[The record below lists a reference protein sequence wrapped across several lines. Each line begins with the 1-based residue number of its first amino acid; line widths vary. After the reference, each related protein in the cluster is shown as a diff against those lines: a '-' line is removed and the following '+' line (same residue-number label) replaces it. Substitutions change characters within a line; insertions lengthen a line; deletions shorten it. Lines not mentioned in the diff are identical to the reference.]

1 MSRIKYHIFVFL
13 VLLTTAL
20 YPQTNIEDDVDLS
33 KNKIE
38 FFINEADKQT
48 KDSNFFNAIHTLE
61 NALDIAEKI
70 KAEKEQG
77 IILSKIANL
86 QYNVEEYQ
94 DAQITILK
102 AMNIQRGIDDKENLA
117 ISRYICGIIYLEKKD
132 FVNALDYLK
141 SAKTIFEEEGL
152 DELVAK
158 VTLNEVKAHVEQ
170 DKLSE
175 ATILVDKA
183 IILSKKH
190 NLPEIQSAALIY
202 SANIALKEGKI
213 NKALDQTLEGSAIAK
228 SNNHLKTL
236 NESYQL
242 LSTIYEQQGKYQLA
256 NSNLKLFINLND
268 SILAM
273 RSANLSTEKQLQY
286 SEDKKDT
293 IIQTQ
298 AEEIKEKNESDSLNR
313 LTTILSV
320 GLITILSLLTLSLY
334 KNNNIRLKTN
344 NMLYRKNEEL
354 LTEKERAEIAAKTKT
369 NFLST
374 VTHELR
380 TPLYAVTGLTN
391 MLLEENPKPEQ
402 MQHLKSLKFSGDYL
416 LTFINDILQIN
427 KIEANKVELD
437 PEIFN
442 LKHKVENV
450 IAALNNSA
458 QDNNIFVHFE
468 YDKKL
473 PEIFHGDQL
482 KLSQILINLIGNS
495 IKFTKDGDIWVRV
508 SQLSVKDKMHS
519 IRLEVEDNGIGI
531 TKEKQDSMFESF
543 SQGSVQINRKY
554 GGTGL
559 GLSIVKGLVKILKGK
574 IYLQSEL
581 GKGTSFFVEIPL
593 EESQEVAS
601 VKKKDYAADLNK
613 LDLESVRILVVEDN
627 KINQMITKKILN
639 KMNLVCD
646 LVDNGE
652 DAVEKVQE
660 IEYDVVLM
668 DIHMPGISGLEATK
682 QIRVFDKELTIFAL
696 TAVTLEDKMHEFEE
710 AGFDDIISKPF
721 KQEDF
726 EKKLYDALAGNVS
739 SSILNTSR

>member
-1 MSRIKYHIFVFL
+1 MSQIKYYIFVFL
-13 VLLTTAL
+13 VLITTNF
-20 YPQTNIEDDVDLS
+20 YPQDTIEDDVALD

-38 FFINEADKQT
+38 FFIDEADKETQ
-48 KDSNFFNAIHTLE
+48 KSNYYNAITILQK
-61 NALDIAEKI
+61 ALAVAEKI
-70 KAEKEQG
+70 ESKEDQG
-77 IILSKIANL
+77 IIHSKIANL
-86 QYNVEEYQ
+86 QYNLEKYQ
-94 DAQITILK
+94 EANFTIFK
-102 AMNIQRGIDDKENLA
+102 AMAIQREIDDVTNLA
-117 ISRYICGIIYLEKKD
+117 VSRYTCGIIYLAQKD
-132 FVNALDYLK
+132 YVNALDYFK
-141 SAKTIFEEEGL
+141 SAKTIFEEENYN
-152 DELVAK
+152 ELVAK
-158 VTLNEVKAHVEQ
+158 VTLNEAKAYIGQ
-170 DKLSE
+170 GNLTE
-175 ATILVDKA
+175 ANALVDKA
-183 IILSKKH
+183 IISSKKYE
-190 NLPEIQSAALIY
+190 LPNIHSAALIK
-202 SANIALKEGKI
+202 SGNIAYKEGKYQR
-213 NKALDQTLEGSAIAK
+213 ALAQTKEGSNLAK
-228 SNNHLKTL
+228 DAGNLIVL
-236 NESYQL
+236 NESYKA
-242 LSTIYEQQGKYQLA
+242 LSNIYEKTGDYQLA
-256 NSNLKLFINLND
+256 NTNLHLFIKLSD
-268 SILAM
+268 SISNIKNENLLA
-273 RSANLSTEKQLQY
+273 EK
-286 SEDKKDT
+286 EIIDADKDT
-293 IIQTQ
+293 LIQTQ
-298 AEEIKEKNESDSLNR
+298 KEEIDKKIESDSLNK

-391 MLLEENPKPEQ
+391 MLLEENPRKEQ

-437 PEIFN
+437 PEVFN
-442 LKHKVENV
+442 LKNKVENV

-458 QDNNIFVHFE
+458 VDNNIFIHFE

-473 PEIFHGDQL
+473 PEIYNGDQL
-482 KLSQILINLIGNS
+482 KISQILINLIGNA

-508 SQLSVKDKMHS
+508 TQLGVKGKMHS

-531 TKEKQDSMFESF
+531 TKEKQESMFESF

-574 IYLQSEL
+574 IYLKSEL
-581 GKGTSFFVEIPL
+581 GKGTSFFVELPL
-593 EESQEVAS
+593 EEAKEITK
-601 VKKKDYAADLNK
+601 VKSKDYAKDLNN
-613 LDLESVRILVVEDN
+613 LDLENVRILVVEDN

-652 DAVEKVQE
+652 DAVEKVKE
-660 IEYDVVLM
+660 VTYDVILM

-682 QIRVFDKELTIFAL
+682 QIRAFDKELTIFAL

-710 AGFDDIISKPF
+710 AGFNDIISKPF

-726 EKKLYDALAGNVS
+726 EKKLYEALKENEAS
-739 SSILNTSR
+739 ASA

>member
-1 MSRIKYHIFVFL
+1 MSQIKYYIFVFL
-13 VLLTTAL
+13 VLLTTNF
-20 YPQTNIEDDVDLS
+20 YPQDTIEEDVAFDQD
-33 KNKIE
+33 KIE
-38 FFINEADKQT
+38 FYIGEADKETQLA
-48 KDSNFFNAIHTLE
+48 NYYNAITTLE
-61 NALDIAEKI
+61 KALVIAEKI
-70 KAEKEQG
+70 GNEKDQG
-77 IILSKIANL
+77 IIYSKIANL
-86 QYNVEEYQ
+86 QHNLEKPQE
-94 DAQITILK
+94 AMFTIIR
-102 AMNIQRGIDDKENLA
+102 AMNIQSKIDDKINLA
-117 ISRYICGIIYLEKKD
+117 VSRYTCGIIHLSQKDYTDALEY
-132 FVNALDYLK
+132 FK
-141 SAKTIFEEEGL
+141 SAKTIFEEESYN
-152 DELVAK
+152 ELVAK
-158 VTLNEVKAHVEQ
+158 VTLNEVKAHIAQ
-170 DKLSE
+170 NNLTE
-175 ATILVDKA
+175 ANGLVDKA
-183 IILSKKH
+183 IILSKKY
-190 NLPEIQSAALIY
+190 NLPVIQSSALIK
-202 SANIALKEGKI
+202 SATIACKEK
-213 NKALDQTLEGSAIAK
+213 KYDRALDQATEGSNLAK
-228 SNNHLKTL
+228 ASGDYDVL
-236 NESYQL
+236 NESYKV
-242 LSTIYEQQGKYQLA
+242 LSTIYEETGNYQLA
-256 NSNLKLFINLND
+256 NQNLMLFIRLND
-268 SILAM
+268 SILNIKKE
-273 RSANLSTEKQLQY
+273 NLIAEK
-286 SEDKKDT
+286 EIIDADKDT
-293 IIQTQ
+293 LIQTQ
-298 AEEIKEKNESDSLNR
+298 KEQIDKKNESDNLNR

-391 MLLEENPKPEQ
+391 MLLEEDPKPEQ

-437 PEIFN
+437 PEVFN
-442 LKHKVENV
+442 LKNKVENV

-458 QDNNIFVHFE
+458 LDNNIYIHFE

-473 PEIFHGDQL
+473 PEIFNGDQL
-482 KLSQILINLIGNS
+482 KISQILINLIGNS

-508 SQLSVKDKMHS
+508 TQLSKKAKKHT

-559 GLSIVKGLVKILKGK
+559 GLSIVKGLIKILKGK
-574 IYLQSEL
+574 IYLKSEL
-581 GKGTSFFVEIPL
+581 GKGTSFFVEFPL
-593 EESQEVAS
+593 EETKEVTNI
-601 VKKKDYAADLNK
+601 KKRDYSKDLNN
-613 LDLESVRILVVEDN
+613 LDLENVRILVVEDN

-652 DAVEKVQE
+652 DAVEKVKE
-660 IEYDVVLM
+660 TDYDVVLM

-682 QIRVFDKELTIFAL
+682 QIRGFNKELTIFAL
-696 TAVTLEDKMHEFEE
+696 TAVTLEDKMQEFEE
-710 AGFDDIISKPF
+710 AGFNDIISKPF

-726 EKKLYDALAGNVS
+726 EKKLYDALKENQAS
-739 SSILNTSR
+739 TAS